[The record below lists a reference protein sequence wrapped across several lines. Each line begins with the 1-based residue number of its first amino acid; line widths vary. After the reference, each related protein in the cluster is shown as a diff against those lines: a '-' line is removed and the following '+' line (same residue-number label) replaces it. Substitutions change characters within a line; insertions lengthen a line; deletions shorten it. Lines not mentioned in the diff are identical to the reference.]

1 METVALTSPCFI
13 FYYGV
18 YLCSL
23 PSLAGKKLTV
33 QNSNW
38 FESALGE
45 AVFMTGLEWNGDV
58 VEMASYAPLLNLV
71 GSEHW
76 YTK

>member
-1 METVALTSPCFI
+1 MFFGLLAEKNLTI
-13 FYYGV
+13 
-18 YLCSL
+18 
-23 PSLAGKKLTV
+23 

-45 AVFMTGLEWNGDV
+45 AVFMTGLERNGDV
-58 VEMASYAPLLNLV
+58 VEMASYALHFNLA